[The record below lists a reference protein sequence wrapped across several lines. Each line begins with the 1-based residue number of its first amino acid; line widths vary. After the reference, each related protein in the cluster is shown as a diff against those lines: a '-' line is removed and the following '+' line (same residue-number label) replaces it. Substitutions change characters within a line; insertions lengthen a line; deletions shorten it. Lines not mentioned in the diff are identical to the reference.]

1 VGVVPLE
8 AMLETGKYFLRK
20 QQRSVGISD
29 KELIKIAVKS
39 LGLDEL
45 YPFEPD
51 KKIIEY
57 ILEKE
62 DSKGKKSL
70 IMMDLAAFANETSSE
85 SPAPGGGSIAA
96 YMGALGVSL
105 GGMVANLSAHKSGWD
120 HRWEEFSNWAEKA
133 KQFQTR
139 LLKLVDEDTQAF
151 NKIMDSFGLPKN
163 SEQEKAFRTKAI
175 QEATEFATQV
185 PFKTMQLCFESMEV
199 MKAMAEIGNPN
210 SVTDAGVGAIA
221 ARAGVHGAY
230 LNVKVNA
237 GGLHNKEFST
247 PIINDATEI
256 LQKAKQ
262 LEEEILKIVESKI

>member
-1 VGVVPLE
+1 
-8 AMLETGKYFLRK
+8 MLETGKYFLRK

-62 DSKGKKSL
+62 DSKGKKML
-70 IMMDLAAFANETSSE
+70 ISMDLVAFANETSSE
-85 SPAPGGGSIAA
+85 SPAPGGGSIAT

-133 KQFQTR
+133 KQFQSH
-139 LLKLVDEDTQAF
+139 LLKLVDEDTMAF
-151 NKIMDSFGLPKN
+151 NKIMDAFGLPKS
-163 SEQEKAFRTKAI
+163 SEQEKAVRTKAI
-175 QEATEFATQV
+175 QQATEFATQV
-185 PFKTMQLCFESMEV
+185 PFKTMQLCFDSMEV

-237 GGLHNKEFST
+237 SGLHNKEFST
-247 PIINDATEI
+247 SIINDATEI
-256 LQKAKQ
+256 LKKAKQ
-262 LEEEILKIVESKI
+262 LEDEILKIVESKI